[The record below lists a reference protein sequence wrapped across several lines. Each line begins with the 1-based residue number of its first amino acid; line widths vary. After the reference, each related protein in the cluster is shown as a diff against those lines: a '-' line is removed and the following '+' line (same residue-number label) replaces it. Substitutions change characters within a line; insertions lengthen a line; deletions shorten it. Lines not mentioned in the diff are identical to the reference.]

1 MYFKIWQFY
10 TFCLGSVCFREGGKF
25 FLCIYRIWFFS
36 PTKEIKNCKE
46 KYPAPTH
53 YVHHVYICPPRNYIQ
68 EFWDRFLP
76 ISALV
81 WECEPPPP
89 AAHPPKTALT
99 WKESWANLQHVL
111 PHGPRHK
118 VPSVSGAGT
127 IFEYEDTKP
136 RDLSAGSIRDSSMDL
151 CSELVSRPPYPV
163 NHSDM
168 FGWWWCSHGL
178 TVWRESKCPSRF

>member
-1 MYFKIWQFY
+1 M
-10 TFCLGSVCFREGGKF
+10 CFREGGKF
-25 FLCIYRIWFFS
+25 FLCIYKIWFFS
-36 PTKEIKNCKE
+36 PTKEIKNCQE
-46 KYPAPTH
+46 KHPAPTH

-118 VPSVSGAGT
+118 VPSVSGAGSSL
-127 IFEYEDTKP
+127 EYEGTTT
-136 RDLSAGSIRDSSMDL
+136 
-151 CSELVSRPPYPV
+151 SR
-163 NHSDM
+163 S
-168 FGWWWCSHGL
+168 L
-178 TVWRESKCPSRF
+178 SRFNQRFINGLVFWACFKTSLSRKPFRYVWVMVILSCPNSLERE